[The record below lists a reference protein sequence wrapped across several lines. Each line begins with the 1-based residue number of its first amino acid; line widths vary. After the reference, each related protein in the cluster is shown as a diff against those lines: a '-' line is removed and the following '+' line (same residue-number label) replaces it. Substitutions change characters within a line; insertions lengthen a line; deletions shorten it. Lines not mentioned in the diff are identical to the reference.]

1 MEMLCVDS
9 DVRSGFLNISYVNI
23 TPEHVKNC

>member
-9 DVRSGFLNISYVNI
+9 EVRSGFLNISYVNI
-23 TPEHVKNC
+23 TLENVKNC